1 MKKITLTNFAEAS
14 MFQLIS
20 RGAVSILP
28 ALTTAVLLMYGI
40 ARAQEPSRPT
50 LLIQNEQEKRVE
62 SIAFSPDGKMLASG
76 NWDSTL
82 KLWDVSSGQLIR
94 SFVGHDGQVW
104 SVAFSSD
111 GKMLASVGNFDHTIK
126 LWDVGSGRLIRSLAG
141 DSSSIAFSPDGKMLA
156 SASVDKTVK
165 FWDVS
170 SGRLIR
176 SFVGHSNGV
185 VSVAFSPDGKTLAS
199 GSGSKMFAPKLAPW
213 STDKTVKLWDV
224 GRGNLIRSF
233 KGHSIGRVSV
243 AFSPNG
249 KWLASGSDDKT
260 LNLWDVSSGRLIRS
274 FRGHSD
280 SVNSVAFSPDGK
292 TLASGSSDNNLK
304 LWDVSSGSLIRTL
317 EGHSSRVRSVAF
329 SPGGKVIASG
339 SVDATVKIWS
349 TDTGNLLVSLSD
361 FKDGAWIAFTP
372 DNYYVSSAGAAKYIS
387 WRVGN
392 QVYDEAQFKSRF
404 NQPAVIASRLSS
416 LNTDAAQRE
425 VAALRAAEYAS
436 RLSSLNTAPK
446 DTSAPKLVITSP
458 PVTRGVGPRSTTGRI
473 TIKGQALDD
482 SGVREVVA
490 QGVAARLD
498 AQGNFSAEV
507 PLVTGDNRI
516 TVTATDIHGNQA
528 SENIS
533 IRREPEMAAPSGKYV
548 ALLIGNNAYQHL
560 GQLKTAVNDA
570 EKVAGLLR
578 EFYGFETKVLLNAG
592 REKIITAINEH
603 RRSLTDQDRLVI
615 YYAGH
620 GIFDREVNKAYW
632 LPVDAR
638 ETDNAN
644 WISADDV
651 TTNIRGIRA
660 RHVLIISDSCYS
672 GAIVRETPLR
682 LTTPAERERYIEK
695 MMQGNSRILMAS
707 GGNEPVEDGGG
718 GGHSVFA
725 NALLRG
731 LRQMDAPVFTAEELF
746 FRFVKEPVAGKSDQT
761 PEYSPLRNSGHE
773 SGGFVFIR
781 RK

>member
-1 MKKITLTNFAEAS
+1 MMMITLINFAEGA

-20 RGAVSILP
+20 RGAVSIPP
-28 ALTTAVLLMYGI
+28 ALMTAVLLMSGI
-40 ARAQEPSRPT
+40 ARAQESSKLA
-50 LLIQNEQEKRVE
+50 LLIQNENSDGVY
-62 SIAFSPDGKMLASG
+62 SVAFSPDGKMLASG
-76 NWDSTL
+76 
-82 KLWDVSSGQLIR
+82 
-94 SFVGHDGQVW
+94 
-104 SVAFSSD
+104 SSD
-111 GKMLASVGNFDHTIK
+111 KTIK
-126 LWDVGSGRLIRSLAG
+126 LWDVSKGRLIHSFEGHSRHVEIVVFSPDGKTIASGSLDDTVKLWEVSSGRLIRSFEVHG
-141 DSSSIAFSPDGKMLA
+141 NGVSSVAFSPDGKMLA
-156 SASVDKTVK
+156 SNVGGNTGISDTAKLWEVSSGRLIHSFKGHIYPILSIAFSPDGKILASGSNDSTVK
-165 FWDVS
+165 LWDVRSGRLIRSFKVNSSGVKSVVFSPDGKTLASGGWDTMVRLRDVS

-176 SFVGHSNGV
+176 SFKGESDSIN
-185 VSVAFSPDGKTLAS
+185 SIAFSPDGKTLAS
-199 GSGSKMFAPKLAPW
+199 G
-213 STDKTVKLWDV
+213 
-224 GRGNLIRSF
+224 GRDQG
-233 KGHSIGRVSV
+233 
-243 AFSPNG
+243 
-249 KWLASGSDDKT
+249 
-260 LNLWDVSSGRLIRS
+260 LNLCDVSSGRLIHS
-274 FRGHSD
+274 FGGHS
-280 SVNSVAFSPDGK
+280 STVSSVAFSSDGQR
-292 TLASGSSDNNLK
+292 LASGSFD
-304 LWDVSSGSLIRTL
+304 
-317 EGHSSRVRSVAF
+317 H
-329 SPGGKVIASG
+329 
-339 SVDATVKIWS
+339 TVKIWS
-349 TDTGNLLVSLSD
+349 TETRTLLVSLIH
-361 FKDGAWIAFTP
+361 FRDGAWIAFTP

-404 NQPAVIASRLSS
+404 NQPDV
-416 LNTDAAQRE
+416 
-425 VAALRAAEYAS
+425 VAAKLSGQNPAPQVAS
-436 RLSSLNTAPK
+436 APLTSQTTAPK
-446 DTSAPKLVITSP
+446 DTTAPKIVITSP
-458 PVTRGVGPRSTTGRI
+458 PVTRGVGPRSTAGRI
-473 TIKGQALDD
+473 TIMGQALDD
-482 SGVREVVA
+482 SGVNKVFA

-516 TVTATDIHGNQA
+516 TVTATDVHGNQA
-528 SENIS
+528 TENFS
-533 IRREPEMAAPSGKYV
+533 IRRDPELTAPSGKYV

-560 GQLKTAVNDA
+560 GALKTAVNDA

-578 EFYGFETKVLLNAG
+578 ESYGFETKVLLNAT

-603 RRSLTDQDRLVI
+603 RRGLSDQDHLLI

-620 GIFDREVNKAYW
+620 GFFDRDVNKAYW

-651 TTNIRGIRA
+651 TTNIRGVRA

-672 GAIVRETPLR
+672 GTIVRETPLR

-695 MMQGNSRILMAS
+695 MMQGTSRILMAS

-761 PEYSPLRNSGHE
+761 PEYSPLRNSGHD